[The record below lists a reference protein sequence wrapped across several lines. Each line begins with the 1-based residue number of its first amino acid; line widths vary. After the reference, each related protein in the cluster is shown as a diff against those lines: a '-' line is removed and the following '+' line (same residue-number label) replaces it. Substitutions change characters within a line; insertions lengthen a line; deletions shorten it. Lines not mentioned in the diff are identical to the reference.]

1 MEAWAIAITSRR
13 PAGWPR
19 HCFFLIVLPSRP
31 MRDGRFY
38 KFWVYIVC
46 SPSGT
51 LYIGLTGYINV
62 RIEQHKNEALE
73 GFTKKYGCKRLVY
86 YESYDSFYKAERRE
100 KQLKG
105 WRRAKK
111 IALIEKVNPRWRDL
125 AEQWG
130 WKMLFRGQSLV
141 ETP

>member
-1 MEAWAIAITSRR
+1 
-13 PAGWPR
+13 
-19 HCFFLIVLPSRP
+19 

-38 KFWVYIVC
+38 RFWVYIVC

-62 RIEQHKNEALE
+62 RIKQHKTQALE
-73 GFTKKYGCKRLVY
+73 GFTKKYGCKRSWSTMRATTV
-86 YESYDSFYKAERRE
+86 STRPNVRE

-125 AEQWG
+125 AEHWG

-141 ETP
+141 EIP

>member
-1 MEAWAIAITSRR
+1 
-13 PAGWPR
+13 
-19 HCFFLIVLPSRP
+19 

-38 KFWVYIVC
+38 KFWVYMVC

-62 RIEQHKNEALE
+62 RIKQHKTEAVE
-73 GFTKKYGCKRLVY
+73 GFTKQYGCKRLVY
-86 YESYDSFYKAERRE
+86 YESYDSFFKAERRE

-111 IALIEKVNPRWRDL
+111 IALIETVNPRWQDL
-125 AEQWG
+125 AEHWG
-130 WKMLFRGQSLV
+130 WKMLFPGQSLV
-141 ETP
+141 EMP